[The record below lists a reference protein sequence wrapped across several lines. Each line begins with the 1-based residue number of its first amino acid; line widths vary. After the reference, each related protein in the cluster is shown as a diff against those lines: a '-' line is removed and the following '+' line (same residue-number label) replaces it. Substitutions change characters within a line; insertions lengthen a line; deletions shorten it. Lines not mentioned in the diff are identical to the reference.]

1 MSSVTYQGIKTEISV
16 ETDKPGFKDAEAGM
30 KGVEKSVDNVGKAME
45 RVSAISAKLEGN
57 LKMSKAN
64 SAFKK
69 IRDMFAFRDDEGSV
83 TPPDWDKLIPQLSSS
98 AIKGV
103 GTTLSTIAKN
113 ATTAGRALAGFGKEI
128 ASRLIGNVTA
138 AYKRLTQLGAAFK
151 RIMLYRA
158 IRSLIKEIG
167 QAFREG
173 ANNLYQWSLINDG
186 QFASSMDRL
195 ATEAQHVKNSLG
207 AVLAPVLNA
216 MIPLIE
222 RVAHAFITAVN
233 AVNQFIAAIS
243 GAGSWTKA
251 LHTPVKYAEAA
262 GSGLANA
269 TKKAKEFK
277 ATILSFDEINKLNDN
292 TDNDNGSGGGAG
304 AGIDY
309 GSMFETQTLDDYWKD
324 LLKKTDWSDL
334 GKSLAKKF
342 NSALTAVDNW
352 INTKFKPESK
362 KWANRLATLLN
373 GAIEETN
380 WNLLGKTLGD
390 GLNALIDAK
399 NTFLEKFKSGEFGR
413 GIGKAVRSWF
423 DTVDWDGV
431 GRYFANKL
439 NLVINIVDGFFQEL
453 SIDATKRGEQLGT
466 MFASWVSNINW
477 DGVTNAVRNTIKT
490 FADILWGFLDY
501 TEGSWDEFSGHVSDL
516 FAAIFENPDTTRLIN
531 GIGEFVNRLV
541 DLIGQQD
548 WYAVGARIADA
559 LASIDWWD
567 LLTTVVGA
575 IGEAFIGGIGELF
588 ATDNGRA
595 FLGTVAAVSL
605 IGGAFNLAKTGLDIA
620 ISNFTTNLGNMLV
633 AQLGAGGLG
642 ATVLGAMGWIA
653 GIGALIAEVWTII
666 DMGVQYNQVKTDE
679 ILAKQREASSIAN
692 LQAALAAKGITASID
707 QVNQWLDGQISTLE
721 LTGGKFKSVAEI
733 AGQTTSTMAD
743 TVSTNMGTIANA
755 TSDSLGSIGTSTA
768 DFSTDVNNAVST
780 LLQNAANGSTENM
793 NEVATGM
800 VEIFNNVSLSIQK
813 INTSLADSFN
823 TMASSIS
830 TSMSKMYT
838 DVSTNMQK
846 IATSVQTQASR
857 INAAFRSVSSGTIS
871 TSVNVPQHANGG
883 IVEDGLFMANHGE
896 LVGGFTNGRTAVA
909 NNDMIIEG
917 IEQGVYNAVL
927 NAMSNQSNDGG
938 DIVFMIDSEEIAR
951 ASMKGQR
958 KLDRRYNTTVRFTG

>member
-1 MSSVTYQGIKTEISV
+1 MSSAEYQEIKSEIVV
-16 ETDKPGFKDAEAGM
+16 ESDKKGFKDAETGV
-30 KGVEKSVDNVGKAME
+30 KNVEKSVDSLGKAME
-45 RVSAISAKLEGN
+45 RVSVISEKVNTN
-57 LKMSKAN
+57 LKMPKAN
-64 SAFKK
+64 DAMKK
-69 IRDMFAFRDDEGSV
+69 IRDMFAFRDKEGNI
-83 TPPDWDKLIPQLSSS
+83 TPPDWEKLLPKLSSS
-98 AIKGV
+98 AIKGIS
-103 GTTLSTIAKN
+103 STFSSIAKH
-113 ATTAGRALAGFGKEI
+113 ATSAGRALVGFSKEI
-128 ASRLIGNVTA
+128 ASRFLGNVTA
-138 AYKRLTQLGAAFK
+138 AYKKLTQLGAAFK

-158 IRSLIKEIG
+158 IRTVIKEIG

-222 RVAHAFITAVN
+222 NVAHAFITAVN
-233 AVNQFIAAIS
+233 AVNQFIAAIT
-243 GAGSWTKA
+243 GAGTWTKA

-262 GSGLANA
+262 GAGLSNA

-342 NSALTAVDNW
+342 NGALTAVDNW

-373 GAIEETN
+373 GAIGDIN
-380 WNLLGKTLGD
+380 WNLLGKTVGD

-399 NTFLEKFKSGEFGR
+399 NTFLEKFKSGDFGR
-413 GIGKAVRSWF
+413 GIGTAVRSWF
-423 DTVDWDGV
+423 DTVDWDGL
-431 GRYFANKL
+431 GRYLANKL
-439 NLVINIVDGFFQEL
+439 NLIINFVDGFFQEFAK
-453 SIDATKRGEQLGT
+453 DAYKRGEQLGA
-466 MFASWVSNINW
+466 MFASWVTNVNW
-477 DGVTNAVRNTIKT
+477 EGVTNAIRNTVKT
-490 FADILWGFLDY
+490 LADILWGFLDY
-501 TEGSWDEFSGHVSDL
+501 SEGSWDEFSGHVSDL
-516 FAAIFENPDTTRLIN
+516 FASIFENPDTTKLIN

-541 DLIGQQD
+541 DLMGQQN

-559 LASIDWWD
+559 LAAINWWD
-567 LLTTVVGA
+567 LLTTVIGA

-595 FLGTVAAVSL
+595 FLATVAAVGMIS
-605 IGGAFNLAKTGLDIA
+605 GAFNLAKTGLDIA
-620 ISNFTTNLGNMLV
+620 ISNFTTNLGSMLV
-633 AQLGAGGLG
+633 TQLGAGGLG

-653 GIGALIAEVWTII
+653 GIGGLIAEVWTII

-679 ILAKQREASSIAN
+679 LLAKQREASSIAN

-721 LTGGKFKSVAEI
+721 LTGGKFKSISEI
-733 AGQTTSTMAD
+733 AGQTTSNMAD
-743 TVSTNMGTIANA
+743 TVSANMKTIASS
-755 TSDSLGSIGTSTA
+755 TSDSLGTIGTSTA

-793 NEVATGM
+793 SEVANGM
-800 VEIFNNVSLSIQK
+800 VEIFNNVSTSIQK
-813 INTSLADSFN
+813 INTALADSFN

-857 INAAFRSVSSGTIS
+857 ISAAFRSVSSGTVSATTGI
-871 TSVNVPQHANGG
+871 PQHANGG

-896 LVGGFTNGRTAVA
+896 LVGGFSNGRTAVA

-927 NAMSNQSNDGG
+927 NAMAGQANDGG

-958 KLDRRYNTTVRFTG
+958 KLDRRYNTTVKFTG